1 MALTRKKKL
10 PAGASSS
17 SSSLLPIGE
26 YSTPALVIHTLY
38 LQCSR
43 TENCTY
49 RLEPEKVC
57 HNTVTP
63 GVLQHY
69 PSYSYSSLWVILL
82 FMGRGGRN
90 VSLFLEIKKKGAH
103 FTFIDSFHDL
113 ESNRPSSSP
122 FFRSLSPQLDKRRRK
137 LERSQ
142 SSGQTHLVNSNRK
155 KKWHQKN
162 LQIYLIDTADRRR
175 QKRERER
182 DGGEKSLG
190 YGNRSIASHDLCVM
204 WKRDRESK
212 GRS

>member
-1 MALTRKKKL
+1 MTRKKKL

-82 FMGRGGRN
+82 FMGRGEGC
-90 VSLFLEIKKKGAH
+90 F
-103 FTFIDSFHDL
+103 
-113 ESNRPSSSP
+113 P
-122 FFRSLSPQLDKRRRK
+122 FFRNKKKRSAFHFHRFISRFGIKSSEFFSFFSLSFT
-137 LERSQ
+137 SI
-142 SSGQTHLVNSNRK
+142 GQK
-155 KKWHQKN
+155 
-162 LQIYLIDTADRRR
+162 
-175 QKRERER
+175 
-182 DGGEKSLG
+182 EKETG
-190 YGNRSIASHDLCVM
+190 T
-204 WKRDRESK
+204 ESK
-212 GRS
+212 FRPNTPGEFQS

>member
-1 MALTRKKKL
+1 MIFLERDGMKEKRRRRKREKIFFSERKEKKNIYKREEGKRRRRKNTETLALTRKKKL
-10 PAGASSS
+10 PAGASS

-82 FMGRGGRN
+82 FMGRGEGC
-90 VSLFLEIKKKGAH
+90 F
-103 FTFIDSFHDL
+103 
-113 ESNRPSSSP
+113 P
-122 FFRSLSPQLDKRRRK
+122 FFRNKKKERISLSSIHFTIWNQIVRVLLFFSLSFTSIGQKEKETGTETKFRPNTPG
-137 LERSQ
+137 EFQ
-142 SSGQTHLVNSNRK
+142 S
-155 KKWHQKN
+155 
-162 LQIYLIDTADRRR
+162 
-175 QKRERER
+175 
-182 DGGEKSLG
+182 
-190 YGNRSIASHDLCVM
+190 
-204 WKRDRESK
+204 
-212 GRS
+212 

>member
-1 MALTRKKKL
+1 MIFLERDGMKEKRRRRKREKIFFSERKEKKNIYKREEGKRRKRKNTETLALTRKKKL

-17 SSSLLPIGE
+17 SSLLLIGE

-82 FMGRGGRN
+82 FMGRGEGCFPFFRN
-90 VSLFLEIKKKGAH
+90 KKKGAH

-113 ESNRPSSSP
+113 ESNRPSSSL
-122 FFRSLSPQLDKRRRK
+122 FFALF
-137 LERSQ
+137 
-142 SSGQTHLVNSNRK
+142 HLNWTK
-155 KKWHQKN
+155 
-162 LQIYLIDTADRRR
+162 
-175 QKRERER
+175 
-182 DGGEKSLG
+182 GE
-190 YGNRSIASHDLCVM
+190 GNWNGDEVQAKHT
-204 WKRDRESK
+204 W
-212 GRS
+212 

>member
-1 MALTRKKKL
+1 MTRKKKL

-82 FMGRGGRN
+82 FMGRGEGCFPFFRN
-90 VSLFLEIKKKGAH
+90 KKKGAH

-155 KKWHQKN
+155 KMASKESTN
-162 LQIYLIDTADRRR
+162 LPDRHGR
-175 QKRERER
+175 QKKKKKERER
-182 DGGEKSLG
+182 RWGEEFGLRKQV
-190 YGNRSIASHDLCVM
+190 HCVT
-204 WKRDRESK
+204 
-212 GRS
+212 